1 MSIFYSRREL
11 DLFGGFYGTSIETI
25 WQSGN
30 NFYMRN
36 MAGFIKDAE

>member
-11 DLFGGFYGTSIETI
+11 DLFGGFYGTGIKTI

-30 NFYMRN
+30 NLYMRH
-36 MAGFIKDAE
+36 MAGSIKDAA